1 MSNKTSNP
9 ANEAVATLSSVDI
22 GMKRQQKQLLVL
34 AALCVIAV
42 PSALL
47 ALVMIITSADSEP
60 AQDFLDPAQVRAMQ
74 TRLDDMTTQQAT
86 LLASNLQLQDELA
99 ALSRK
104 VGTLDINDERNATVR
119 VQQLLIRQ
127 EQEFQQFLA
136 TLEGGMYNF
145 HMMIPHS
152 RGWWDAYKT
161 DLLVSV
167 DQSKARELLAGAVRE
182 IEPEGI
188 TQ

>member
-1 MSNKTSNP
+1 MSNNSGNT
-9 ANEAVATLSSVDI
+9 ADEAVATLNSVSI
-22 GMKRQQKQLLVL
+22 GMKRQQKQLLIL
-34 AALCVIAV
+34 AALCVIAL

-47 ALVMIITSADSEP
+47 ALVLMITSADLEP
-60 AQDFLDPAQVRAMQ
+60 AQDILDPAPVRALQ
-74 TRLDDMTTQQAT
+74 SRLDELETLQSA

-99 ALSRK
+99 ALSGK

-119 VQQLLIRQ
+119 VQQLLVRQ

-152 RGWWDAYKT
+152 RGWWDAYKS

>member
-1 MSNKTSNP
+1 MSNNSNNTAKEP
-9 ANEAVATLSSVDI
+9 VETLNSVSI
-22 GMKRQQKQLLVL
+22 GMKRQQKQLLILV
-34 AALCVIAV
+34 ALCMIAV
-42 PSALL
+42 PCALL
-47 ALVMIITSADSEP
+47 ALGTFITSADAES
-60 AQDFLDPAQVRAMQ
+60 AQDFLDPAQVRALQ
-74 TRLDDMTTQQAT
+74 TRLDELETEQSA
-86 LLASNLQLQDELA
+86 LLASNVQLRDELA
-99 ALSRK
+99 ALAGK

-119 VQQLLIRQ
+119 VQQLLVRQ

-161 DLLVSV
+161 DLMTSL
-167 DQSKARELLAGAVRE
+167 DQSKARELLAGTLRE